1 MKNWTWY
8 FRNCKELVE
17 KGYKL
22 PYPSYTNVPNPELKK
37 ARNELARYILDNM
50 KGGKDE

>member
-22 PYPSYTNVPNPELKK
+22 PYPSGNDKELRK
-37 ARNELARYILDNM
+37 ARNELAKYIWDNM
-50 KGGKDE
+50 KGIKNEEK